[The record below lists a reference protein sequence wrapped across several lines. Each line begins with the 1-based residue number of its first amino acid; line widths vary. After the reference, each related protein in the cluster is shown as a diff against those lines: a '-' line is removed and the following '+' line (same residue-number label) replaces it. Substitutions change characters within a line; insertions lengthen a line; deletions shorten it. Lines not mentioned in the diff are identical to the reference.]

1 MLRAQV
7 KTRCFL
13 EPGHGVLAP
22 NAPEH
27 KHTGTQQPVCV
38 SVRECARVCV
48 SARESM
54 WDSLLVQAQEK
65 WGSGCPLCSILP
77 QRGHLFS
84 PATGPPACVAA
95 ALTDTAI
102 LGVRGPREES
112 GAGPGGLAEWKGVG
126 SPPADTVAERG
137 GCASARPPRKR
148 VVPRSLHQ
156 VQQGRSRKTQITCYC
171 SAKKGETQI

>member
-1 MLRAQV
+1 M
-7 KTRCFL
+7 
-13 EPGHGVLAP
+13 
-22 NAPEH
+22 
-27 KHTGTQQPVCV
+27 
-38 SVRECARVCV
+38 CV

-65 WGSGCPLCSILP
+65 WGSGFPLCSILP

-137 GCASARPPRKR
+137 GVRQHVPPESGWRPGHSTKSNKEGQEKRK
-148 VVPRSLHQ
+148 
-156 VQQGRSRKTQITCYC
+156 
-171 SAKKGETQI
+171 